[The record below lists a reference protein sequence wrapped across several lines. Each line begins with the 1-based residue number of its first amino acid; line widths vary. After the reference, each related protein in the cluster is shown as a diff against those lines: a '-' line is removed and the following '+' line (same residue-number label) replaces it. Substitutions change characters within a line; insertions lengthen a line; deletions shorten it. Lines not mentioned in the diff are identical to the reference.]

1 MNTPQRDPGG
11 SLGGLLTQIA
21 APVARILDRA
31 LSGADV
37 TAEEA
42 EVLLRASGRE
52 LLATMAVADGLRS
65 EAVGNV
71 VTYVVNRNINFTNV

>member
-1 MNTPQRDPGG
+1 MTTPQPEPAGP
-11 SLGGLLTQIA
+11 LGGLLAEIA

-42 EVLLRASGRE
+42 EVLLRASWPRW
-52 LLATMAVADGLRS
+52 RS
-65 EAVGNV
+65 RTGSVP
-71 VTYVVNRNINFTNV
+71 RP